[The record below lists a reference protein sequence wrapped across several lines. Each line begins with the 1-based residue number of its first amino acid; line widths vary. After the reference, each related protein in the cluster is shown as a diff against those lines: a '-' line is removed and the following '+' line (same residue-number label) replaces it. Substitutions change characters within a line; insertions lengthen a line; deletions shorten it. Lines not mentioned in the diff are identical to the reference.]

1 MGGQVGHGQG
11 LVEVAARPFHGGSD
25 GLRFG
30 AACRR
35 GHELGLTTVALGWD
49 DEAARNPIGD
59 LGYWKP
65 GWVAP
70 TPEEWRHK
78 QRQILAAGSWIA
90 DGNYHETLAL
100 RLERADTVVIMD
112 TPWTTCLGR
121 ALVRGLRRPGIQM
134 PEGCDDTAWR
144 RFRDEWGV
152 AWRVF
157 PKRRWEPQ
165 LERRIISQHG
175 QHASVH
181 VLAPKPEATEFLIR
195 VGVNQAAT
203 EDD

>member
-1 MGGQVGHGQG
+1 M
-11 LVEVAARPFHGGSD
+11 GSD
-25 GLRFG
+25 EVSIGRRVVVTGLAGSGKSTFSRAL
-30 AACRR
+30 AAKT
-35 GHELGLTTVALGWD
+35 GLPAVPL
-49 DEAARNPIGD
+49 D
-59 LGYWKP
+59 LHYWKP

-70 TPEEWRHK
+70 TPEEWRQK

-112 TPWTTCLGR
+112 TPWTACLGR

-157 PKRRWEPQ
+157 RRRRWEPQ

-181 VLAPKPEATEFLIR
+181 VLASKPEAAEFLIR